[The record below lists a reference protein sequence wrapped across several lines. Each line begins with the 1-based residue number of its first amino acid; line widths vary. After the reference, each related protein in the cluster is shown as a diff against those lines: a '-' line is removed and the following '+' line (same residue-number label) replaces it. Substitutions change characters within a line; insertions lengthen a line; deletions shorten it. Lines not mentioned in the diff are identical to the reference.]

1 MKKEGANVAKESNII
16 LLGSENG
23 MVSEDTW
30 VADTGATSHMVN
42 KLDGMYDIVESKKQV
57 MIGDGTLLNIEKTG
71 KLKIIIIQKS
81 GDQSE
86 ITLNEVKFVPDLRVN
101 LFSITSA
108 MKNGAFI
115 QSTG

>member
-1 MKKEGANVAKESNII
+1 
-16 LLGSENG
+16 
-23 MVSEDTW
+23 MVSEDIW

-42 KLDGMYDIVESKKQV
+42 KLEGMYDIVESKKQV

-71 KLKIIIIQKS
+71 KLKVNFIQKN
-81 GDQSE
+81 GDRNE
-86 ITLNEVKFVPDLRVN
+86 ITLNEVKYVPDLRVN

-115 QSTG
+115 QSNGRMLSVKK